1 MPISDIQANALAL
14 VGDTY
19 PPRRDAAGVLTQRN
33 GPAGGGRFRLYADLD
48 GELRSVPLDTP
59 AAKQEIRHYTSFTD
73 QDDYTRVAAPF
84 GMPADPSGST
94 EVLRFE
100 RAADASLGRLWMD
113 KDGKF
118 HFEGDADAS
127 ALIFFEVLKNLCE
140 ANRKD

>member
-1 MPISDIQANALAL
+1 MSDVQANALAL

-19 PPRRDAAGVLTQRN
+19 PPRRDAAGVLTQRD
-33 GPAGGGRFRLYADLD
+33 GPAGGGSFRL
-48 GELRSVPLDTP
+48 
-59 AAKQEIRHYTSFTD
+59 YTSFTD
-73 QDDYTRVAAPF
+73 QADYTRVAAPL
-84 GMPADPSGST
+84 GIAADPSGNT
-94 EVLRFE
+94 EFLRFE